1 MALEKTSTTSLS
13 NSNNTTNNKKSS
25 GDIASVDIWTLS
37 KSDICKACLDGNYE
51 SCYCTTITN
60 YNKTRNRENRS
71 SSVEDTTSSCS
82 GEFISDNEF
91 EDFVELDLPP
101 PPPAFSFLPP
111 SAFLPPSRTDW
122 RRIESVLADTIFECD
137 EPPFDTP
144 PTPTSEDTTLEMCS
158 PKRAPGMQMTFVDS
172 ESDKDSIPDVEVY
185 YEDDQHFFKKNS
197 SSSVSSNDLFGD
209 CLQGRDLDSRD
220 SGFVTSDMYETSI
233 EYVTDDASVKRR
245 GSLEPAEISSMML
258 ASLHLHEEDEAKKM
272 KEKEMQH
279 LQMNEYKKNLLK
291 KSVEELMVL
300 KEELELRVVE
310 VNLELVQ
317 ELSKRDELHSQHQSL
332 LMNADDIAKSET
344 TTTST
349 NNNDVTPTN
358 SPSKKATDLSPKK
371 EKRRSWWF
379 R

>member
-13 NSNNTTNNKKSS
+13 NNTNNKS
-25 GDIASVDIWTLS
+25 GDIAAVDIWTLS
-37 KSDICKACLDGNYE
+37 KTDICKACLDGNYE

-60 YNKTRNRENRS
+60 YNKTRDNRS
-71 SSVEDTTSSCS
+71 SSVEDTTSTCS

-91 EDFVELDLPP
+91 EDFVELDLPLP

-122 RRIESVLADTIFECD
+122 RRIESVLSDTIFECE
-137 EPPFDTP
+137 EPPLDTP
-144 PTPTSEDTTLEMCS
+144 STPTSEDTTLEMCS

-185 YEDDQHFFKKNS
+185 YEDDQHFLKKNS

-209 CLQGRDLDSRD
+209 CSQGRDLDSRD

-272 KEKEMQH
+272 KEKEMEH
-279 LQMNEYKKNLLK
+279 IQMTEYKKILLK
-291 KSVEELMVL
+291 KSVEELLVL

-317 ELSKRDELHSQHQSL
+317 QLSKRDELHSQHQSL

-344 TTTST
+344 PT

-358 SPSKKATDLSPKK
+358 SPSKKATVLSPKK